1 MKIDIKEI
9 LTLPNNIM
17 AALTL
22 ATGIL
27 LFSPNLFLG
36 KLFML
41 SFREKNGFMIGIVF
55 IVSLSILVINLIY
68 RTTKA
73 VQSKNAQ
80 KKFYAE
86 AEKRLKSLNNY
97 QKCIIYALY
106 NEHNRTLPLPLH
118 DGAILQL
125 ENNYMI
131 GKATTQYMVSNLN
144 NARFPYLLQPW
155 VAEEL
160 TNKPNLLS
168 HFASVFESERRSQAD
183 F

>member
-1 MKIDIKEI
+1 M
-9 LTLPNNIM
+9 
-17 AALTL
+17 
-22 ATGIL
+22 
-27 LFSPNLFLG
+27 
-36 KLFML
+36 
-41 SFREKNGFMIGIVF
+41 
-55 IVSLSILVINLIY
+55 Y